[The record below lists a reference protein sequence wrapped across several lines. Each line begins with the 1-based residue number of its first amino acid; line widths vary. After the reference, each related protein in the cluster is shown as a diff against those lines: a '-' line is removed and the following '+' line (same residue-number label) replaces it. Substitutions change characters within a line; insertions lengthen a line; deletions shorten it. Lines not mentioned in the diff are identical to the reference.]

1 MWGRTCVCEIISG
14 EIMSQIAIWRT
25 LPVEPFGYWHHG
37 VLCPDKTVIHFK
49 SRASLTAKRNA
60 RIVHTSLD
68 SFRGKSTPKETPIYR
83 VKHRKQLSPDQ
94 VMRRARS
101 CIGQRGYNLLHNNCE
116 SFARWCV
123 VGDGRS
129 YQIEK
134 LTTALKDGYRNGN
147 VPGAIHAVA
156 KTAVDMPVPCP
167 SMVPLSNSKS
177 RSKSKRF
184 KSSRDKTK
192 SREKDRSKDKSIR
205 ERETERG
212 HLKMN
217 GRSSRSRMERDESM
231 ARSRK
236 SVTVISPDA
245 NRHSHERASRSR
257 PASPSRV
264 STREKTIRSRQTV
277 DTTVWSMATLERRSS
292 RHYTNE
298 DRDVRKRSNA
308 EKSLRMRAVTPD
320 RTVRTV
326 VTGRSSSPTC
336 ENCDC
341 QMRKSRRGRH
351 DE

>member
-1 MWGRTCVCEIISG
+1 
-14 EIMSQIAIWRT
+14 MSQIAIWRT

-83 VKHRKQLSPDQ
+83 VKNRKQLPPDQ
-94 VMRRARS
+94 VVRRARS

-134 LTTALKDGYRNGN
+134 LTTALKDGYRHGN

-167 SMVPLSNSKS
+167 SMVPLSNSRSRIKS
-177 RSKSKRF
+177 KKSKSK
-184 KSSRDKTK
+184 SKTK
-192 SREKDRSKDKSIR
+192 TKEKERNKDKSDR
-205 ERETERG
+205 EMGKERG
-212 HLKMN
+212 KLKVSR
-217 GRSSRSRMERDESM
+217 RSSRSRVERDESV
-231 ARSRK
+231 AHSRK
-236 SVTVISPDA
+236 SVTVVSPDA
-245 NRHSHERASRSR
+245 NRHYRDKPSRSR
-257 PASPSRV
+257 PTSPSRI
-264 STREKTIRSRQTV
+264 STREKTVRSRQTAN
-277 DTTVWSMATLERRSS
+277 TTVWSTATVEPRSAQQDAKEKI
-292 RHYTNE
+292 T
-298 DRDVRKRSNA
+298 VRKRSNV
-308 EKSLRMRAVTPD
+308 EKTPRSRPTTPD
-320 RTVRTV
+320 KTVRTV

-341 QMRKSRRGRH
+341 GMSNKRWRH